1 MRLATFTI
9 DQAARLGIVRVNR
22 VLDLDAASLRIL
34 GRSGP
39 ASMQDFIEGGPALR
53 SDAETIL
60 RACENDPGHGDLFHD
75 LSTVKLQAPIPV
87 PRKNVFCVGRNYKL
101 HIDEGAR
108 ARGVPPSY
116 PSVPEFFTKGS
127 NTVIGHEAEIRLDS
141 TVTQKLDYEVEL
153 AFVIGVECRDVS
165 ASDAGHV
172 IFGYTVLNDVT
183 ARDLQMAHGQW
194 FKGKSLDTYCP
205 IGPVIVTAD
214 EFGPPSGRALSLRV
228 NGDLRQSSSTDDML
242 FDCAAIVESLSAGMT
257 LMPGDIVT
265 TGTPSGV
272 GLGMSPQVW
281 LQDGDVVEA
290 EVEGIGILRNTVRK
304 VR

>member
-1 MRLATFTI
+1 MRLATY
-9 DQAARLGIVRVNR
+9 AADGESRVGIVSGGRLLDVHAALERVSGR
-22 VLDLDAASLRIL
+22 PGPTSMLTVIDGGAAVRQELDAVLA
-34 GRSGP
+34 
-39 ASMQDFIEGGPALR
+39 
-53 SDAETIL
+53 
-60 RACENDPGHGDLFHD
+60 ACERDAQYADLFCD
-75 LSTVKLQAPIPV
+75 LESVQLLAPIPT

-101 HIDEGAR
+101 HIEEGAR
-108 ARGVPPSY
+108 ARGVAPSY
-116 PSVPEFFTKGS
+116 PAVPEFFTKPHTS
-127 NTVIGHEAEIRLDS
+127 VVGHGAEILLDT

-153 AFVIGVECRDVS
+153 AFVIGKSCRDVP
-165 ASDAGHV
+165 ASEADGV

-205 IGPVIVTAD
+205 IGPFIVTAD
-214 EFGPPSGRALSLRV
+214 EFGSWSGRTLSMRV
-228 NGDLRQSSSTDDML
+228 NGEQRQSSTTDDML

-257 LMPGDIVT
+257 LEAGDIVT

-290 EVEGIGILRNTVRK
+290 EVSGIGILKNTIRK